1 MSLHLAVLLSGRG
14 SNYAAI
20 DQAIEKGELDAQIV
34 AVISNRSDAPALE
47 YAAGRGHAVWAFPHQ
62 DYSSRE
68 EHEARITEVLE
79 SIEPDYICLAGYMRR
94 LSESFVSR
102 WSMRMLN
109 IHPSLLPAFPGV
121 DAQRQALEYGV
132 RYTGCTVHFVDE
144 GVDTG
149 PIIVQRVVPV
159 LPDDDLPALS
169 ARILAEEHR
178 AYVDALKLL
187 AGASIRLEGRRVI
200 VDS

>member
-1 MSLHLAVLLSGRG
+1 MSLRLAVLLSGRG

-20 DQAIEKGELDAQIV
+20 DASVTAGEVDAEIV
-34 AVISNRSDAPALE
+34 GVISNRRDAPGLQ
-47 YAAGRGHAVWAFPHQ
+47 YAGERGQPSWSFDHR
-62 DYSSRE
+62 DYTTRE

-79 SIEPDYICLAGYMRR
+79 SIRPDYICLAGYMRR
-94 LSESFVSR
+94 LSASFVAR

-109 IHPSLLPAFPGV
+109 IHPSLLPAFPGT

-149 PIIVQRVVPV
+149 PILVQRVVPV
-159 LPDDDLPALS
+159 LAGDDVPTLS
-169 ARILAEEHR
+169 ARLLREEHK
-178 AYVDALKLL
+178 AYPEALQLL
-187 AGASIRLEGRRVI
+187 ATRSFRLEGRRVI
-200 VDS
+200 FE